1 MKKLFL
7 LAGIALMSL
16 NGNAQ
21 EKTKSG
27 LQGTWWV
34 AGQVSFS
41 SDKTGDSKSDSN
53 MILPIVGYF
62 VGPSTTVGIGVGN
75 IASKT
80 VNGTGVTT
88 SDGNTFVVKPL
99 VRKYWNIKGGFFFYG
114 QAALPIM
121 TGKTDS
127 FDPITLVASDVKSTS
142 VSLEVSPGFDYVVNK
157 WMTVETSFTILNV
170 GSTTSTP
177 NVGDKTTSFEFNVN
191 PMNSVADRALGN
203 LQVGVKFLF

>member
-1 MKKLFL
+1 
-7 LAGIALMSL
+7 MSL

-41 SDKTGDSKSDSN
+41 NEKTGDAKTDSS

-62 VGPSTTVGIGVGN
+62 VAPSTTVGIGVGN
-75 IASKT
+75 IASKS
-80 VNGTGVTT
+80 VNGAGVTT
-88 SDGNTFVVKPL
+88 SDGSTFVVKPL
-99 VRKYWNIKGGFFFYG
+99 VRKYWNIKGSFFFYG
-114 QAALPIM
+114 QVALPIM
-121 TGKTDS
+121 TGKTDYI
-127 FDPITLVASDVKSTS
+127 DPVSLLASDSKTTS
-142 VSLEVSPGFDYVVNK
+142 VTLEVSPGFDYVVNK

-170 GSTTSTP
+170 GSTTTTP
-177 NVGDKTTSFEFNVN
+177 NVGDKTTSFGFKAN
-191 PMNSVADRALGN
+191 PMNSVADRSLGN

>member
-41 SDKTGDSKSDSN
+41 SDKTGDAKSDSN

-62 VGPSTTVGIGVGN
+62 IGPSTTVGIGVGN

-80 VNGTGVTT
+80 VNGAGVTT
-88 SDGNTFVVKPL
+88 SDGSTFVVKPL

-114 QAALPIM
+114 QVALPIM
-121 TGKTDS
+121 TGKTDY
-127 FDPITLVASDVKSTS
+127 FNATTLVASDSKTTS
-142 VSLEVSPGFDYVVNK
+142 VALEVSPGFDYVVNK
-157 WMTVETSFTILNV
+157 WLTVETSFTIFNV
-170 GSTTSTP
+170 GSSTETP
-177 NVGDKTTSFEFNVN
+177 NVGDKTTSFDFNVN